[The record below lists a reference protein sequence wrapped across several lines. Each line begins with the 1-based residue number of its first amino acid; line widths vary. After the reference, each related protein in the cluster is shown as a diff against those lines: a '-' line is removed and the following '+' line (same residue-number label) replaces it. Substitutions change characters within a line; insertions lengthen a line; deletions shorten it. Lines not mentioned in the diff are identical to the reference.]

1 MRIVQREGSAE
12 GGVFEG
18 LWLAHAERARLVKVW
33 GAAASAATAAVLL
46 NTKRPISE
54 KSRVVAASETA
65 SRPILAD
72 FGGAESA
79 TARGSDEA
87 PPPGPVRWVHPTNLN

>member
-1 MRIVQREGSAE
+1 LRIVQREGSAE

-46 NTKRPISE
+46 NTKRPTLE
-54 KSRVVAASETA
+54 KFRVVAASETA

-72 FGGAESA
+72 F
-79 TARGSDEA
+79 RDEA
-87 PPPGPVRWVHPTNLN
+87 PPSGPVRWVHPTNLN